1 MDRENSMASP
11 DTDEKL
17 VAVGKWLYDDTIECV
32 VQIVQRNI
40 AYGSGDY
47 EDPVEIREDR
57 EGVFYYL
64 KFFNP
69 ANPGRHSSEA
79 GAFDSIELAK
89 IDAKRT
95 CSGIVWE

>member
-1 MDRENSMASP
+1 MANP

-32 VQIVQRNI
+32 VHIVRRNI

-57 EGVFYYL
+57 EGEFYYL
-64 KFFNP
+64 KFFTP
-69 ANPGRHSSEA
+69 ANPGRNSSEA

-95 CSGIVWE
+95 CSGILWE